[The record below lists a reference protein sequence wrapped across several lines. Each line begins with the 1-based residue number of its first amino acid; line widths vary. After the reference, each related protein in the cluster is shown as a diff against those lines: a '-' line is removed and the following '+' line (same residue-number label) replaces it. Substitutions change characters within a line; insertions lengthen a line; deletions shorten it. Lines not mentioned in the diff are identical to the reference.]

1 MFSQKKKKDK
11 EERCSCYIKNMKILL
26 LRPNHTV
33 HGNHAEVQ
41 EDEFKYR
48 RTGESL
54 ALGYLEAVLAEENE
68 VEIIDGVLQNMSN
81 EDIVNY
87 IEQNNF
93 DLIGFSTN
101 VYIELENNL
110 KIIKACNT
118 LEKAFVVMGGHV
130 ASFVDKELIKADKK
144 INCIIRYEGEEPFV
158 ELVKAISKAESWKR
172 IGSLTYIENDI
183 VIQNSPKKHV
193 NKDLNKLPFPKRDMI
208 GKVKTRDALINI
220 CTSRGCYGACSF
232 CSVSAFYKHKEFK
245 WSGRNPEDMV
255 SEIEL
260 LINKYGCRHF
270 LFVDDNYVGPG
281 RKGIERIERVA
292 DLLIEKKMQIKYATN
307 FRANDVIRAKDI
319 LDKLQKSGLS
329 YVFLGTESGSQ
340 KQLDFFGKRIS
351 VSQNEEAVRLL
362 DENRIGITQGVIL
375 FDYRMSVQELQEN
388 LDYLLRTKGVNAGKF
403 NSKLLIYHGTELYD
417 QYKEQHP
424 ELDDDYA
431 DAIEPPFE
439 NEEIDKIFRNVD
451 ETLVW
456 GAEWYNDLEDIYWD
470 CVFKYDMYFP
480 KELED
485 LNYKINET
493 IVSYIKIV
501 IEKVRLKECCKS
513 VNEKMLQYII
523 NKYGEIQKFK
533 KEFENKYNNSIY

>member
-1 MFSQKKKKDK
+1 MFS
-11 EERCSCYIKNMKILL
+11 Y
-26 LRPNHTV
+26 
-33 HGNHAEVQ
+33 
-41 EDEFKYR
+41 
-48 RTGESL
+48 
-54 ALGYLEAVLAEENE
+54 
-68 VEIIDGVLQNMSN
+68 
-81 EDIVNY
+81 
-87 IEQNNF
+87 
-93 DLIGFSTN
+93 
-101 VYIELENNL
+101 
-110 KIIKACNT
+110 
-118 LEKAFVVMGGHV
+118 
-130 ASFVDKELIKADKK
+130 
-144 INCIIRYEGEEPFV
+144 
-158 ELVKAISKAESWKR
+158 
-172 IGSLTYIENDI
+172 
-183 VIQNSPKKHV
+183 
-193 NKDLNKLPFPKRDMI
+193 FP
-208 GKVKTRDALINI
+208 
-220 CTSRGCYGACSF
+220 CYGACSF

-245 WSGRNPEDMV
+245 WSGRNPEDIV

-501 IEKVRLKECCKS
+501 IEKVIVSYIKI
-513 VNEKMLQYII
+513 VIEKV
-523 NKYGEIQKFK
+523 
-533 KEFENKYNNSIY
+533 